1 MNLFIKKTIVR
12 WINNGN
18 NCWRPEDYY
27 SENNC
32 MMISSMALG
41 GALKV
46 GESTPGDV
54 IRVISAWAWIII
66 GAGVWKTCVYIR

>member
-1 MNLFIKKTIVR
+1 
-12 WINNGN
+12 
-18 NCWRPEDYY
+18 
-27 SENNC
+27 

-66 GAGVWKTCVYIR
+66 GAGV